1 MSGGTVSRASGEP
14 VRDAAPL
21 WVDRPPALPPRAR
34 DSHKGDYGRILV
46 IGGSVG
52 MAGAAGLAGMAALR
66 SGAGLV
72 KLAVPAS
79 CLPIVA
85 AYEPSYMTVPLA
97 EDSAGRLSSGARERI
112 GELVEEATTVAVG
125 PGLGR
130 SAALTE
136 LVAWLFQ
143 TAPRPLVVD
152 ADALNALA
160 ASPSVGSGWASGAGW
175 RAGPRVLTP
184 HPGEFRRLWG
194 GSAESREEQERQA
207 IALANRT
214 GAVIVLKGARTL
226 VTDGRQAYRNITGN
240 PGMATG
246 GSGDVLTGITAA
258 LLAQPLAVAADSHPF
273 GAACLATYWHGLAGD
288 HAAARL
294 GEVSLIASD
303 LLRFLPTAIR
313 GGGDEPA
320 TSGPRSA

>member
-1 MSGGTVSRASGEP
+1 MTKSDGANSEAAAGAEREASP
-14 VRDAAPL
+14 VWVANAPE
-21 WVDRPPALPPRAR
+21 LPPRPR

-85 AYEPSYMTVPLA
+85 AFEPSYMTVPLP
-97 EDSAGRLSSGARERI
+97 EDPQGRLSSLARERI
-112 GELVEEATTVAVG
+112 GELVDEATCVAIG

-136 LVAWLFQ
+136 LVEWLFQ
-143 TAPRPLVVD
+143 TCPRPLVVD

-160 ASPSVGSGWASGAGW
+160 SGQAWRGAVPAG
-175 RAGPRVLTP
+175 AGPRILTP

-194 GSAESREEQERQA
+194 GPAASRVEQERQA
-207 IALANRT
+207 ITLARQT
-214 GAVIVLKGARTL
+214 ETVIVLKGAQTL
-226 VTDGRQAYRNITGN
+226 VTDGRQAYHNSTGN

-258 LLAQPLAVAADSHPF
+258 LLAQRLAGAAGGQAF

-288 HAAARL
+288 RAAARL

-303 LLRFLPTAIR
+303 LLRFLPSAIR
-313 GGGDEPA
+313 GGWDEGDERPA
-320 TSGPRSA
+320 K